1 MCVLIINL
9 FIIWKGFNIVLI
21 YKINKFNK
29 LFIIS
34 THIKT
39 AQLNIEHWLMS
50 LFTICF
56 YLRPENHSIKVQT

>member
-39 AQLNIEHWLMS
+39 SSNMH
-50 LFTICF
+50 
-56 YLRPENHSIKVQT
+56 N